1 MNLLPLSIEML
12 ILFAPLILEKVVSP
26 PQLRVAM
33 LANWGSGVVLV
44 TLSWKKKHFKIS
56 LTEYIKN
63 FTDEKFAKYLIEFEV
78 NIQAKMRNWV

>member
-44 TLSWKKKHFKIS
+44 TLSWKKNHFKIS